1 MQIEQNRVVSLTY
14 KLTNH
19 KTGEKIEETSADQPM
34 VFLVG
39 AGQLIPDFENNLQ
52 GKKAGD
58 SFSFSIASDLAY
70 GSHSEEQIV
79 SIPSTVFHDEAG
91 KFDAEYFR
99 VGALIPMSDNE
110 GNQLRGKIL
119 DVSPETVKMDFNHPL
134 AGTDLQF
141 EGKILEVRE
150 ATEDEI
156 AHGHVHGPG
165 GHHH

>member
-19 KTGEKIEETSADQPM
+19 KTGEKIEETSADNPM
-34 VFLVG
+34 LFLVG
-39 AGQLIPDFENNLQ
+39 AGQLIPDFEKNLH

-58 SFSFSIASDLAY
+58 SFSFSIPSDLAY
-70 GSHSEEQIV
+70 GSSSDDQIV
-79 SIPSTVFHDEAG
+79 SIPVNVFHDEAG
-91 KFDAEYFR
+91 KFDAEYFHI
-99 VGALIPMSDNE
+99 GALIPMSDNQ

-119 DVSPETVKMDFNHPL
+119 EVTPETVKMDFNHPL

-141 EGKILEVRE
+141 EGEILEVRE
-150 ATEDEI
+150 ATADEI
-156 AHGHVHGPG
+156 AHGHAHGPG